1 MSTDARN
8 ILDKYSLLGIIKAGE
23 ILLQP
28 SDALSLAKELQQENS
43 RIYGV
48 DLWYYRDGKIVEDF
62 NSLDLS
68 DVKDPQE
75 SARITQV
82 FLSEHLPKNITLVS
96 LVFDD
101 D

>member
-1 MSTDARN
+1 MFTAVQR
-8 ILDKYSLLGIIKAGE
+8 IVEKYQALGIMKAGE
-23 ILLQP
+23 ILLEP
-28 SDALSLAKELQQENS
+28 SVALSLMQELQQENN

-48 DLWYYRDGKIVEDF
+48 DFWYYRDGQLVEDF

-68 DVKDPQE
+68 DVKDPQAA
-75 SARITQV
+75 ARITQV
-82 FLSEHLPKNITLVS
+82 FLSEYLPKNIVLVS